1 MTPSPTLF
9 TFDRLPWLMRVTVT
23 ATFAAAC
30 ADSYRMLRSL
40 QHRQRL
46 NELLSRVAPE
56 EVDELR
62 RPVQALWRQ
71 VFDD

>member
-1 MTPSPTLF
+1 
-9 TFDRLPWLMRVTVT
+9 
-23 ATFAAAC
+23 
-30 ADSYRMLRSL
+30 MLRSL

-46 NELLSRVAPE
+46 NELPSRVAPE

>member
-1 MTPSPTLF
+1 MAGELGLIPAEL
-9 TFDRLPWLMRVTVT
+9 
-23 ATFAAAC
+23 AAAC

-46 NELLSRVAPE
+46 NELPSRVAPE
-56 EVDELR
+56 EVIEVR
-62 RPVQALWRQ
+62 RPVQALWRR